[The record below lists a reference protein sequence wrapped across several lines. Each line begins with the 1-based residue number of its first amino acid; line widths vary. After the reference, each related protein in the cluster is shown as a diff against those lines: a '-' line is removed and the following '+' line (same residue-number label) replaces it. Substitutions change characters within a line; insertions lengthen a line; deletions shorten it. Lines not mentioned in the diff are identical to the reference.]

1 MNKDSIDNILITLGI
16 PLDND
21 YFFITNEN
29 YEIAPV
35 DSETKITL
43 KDLLT
48 ILKKA
53 ESGIFLKKISKGL

>member
-1 MNKDSIDNILITLGI
+1 MGI

-21 YFFITNEN
+21 FFFLTDEN

-43 KDLLT
+43 KDMLR

-53 ESGIFLKKISKGL
+53 ETGTILY